1 VHWWGSAVVQS
12 IFLHHY
18 FPQIKR
24 RRECVRDSDNWQ
36 DDVINIDDHITLH
49 SINERYVDEIFAL
62 VQKNKAWLQ
71 TAMDWPRF
79 VLSVEDSRK
88 MAQGNY
94 ILHHRGYAKMFLI
107 FQDEKMVGVFSFNQ
121 IEPTNKTAYIGYWL
135 DKDVL
140 GLGIISRAL
149 ETVIHKY
156 AREGL
161 ARRFVIKCIV
171 SNVASNQVALRNGF
185 LLEGRLKQAEFLNGE
200 FHDQNIYAR
209 IIG

>member
-1 VHWWGSAVVQS
+1 MQ
-12 IFLHHY
+12 
-18 FPQIKR
+18 
-24 RRECVRDSDNWQ
+24 DSETWK
-36 DDVINIDDHITLH
+36 DDVINIDDEITLH

-71 TAMDWPRF
+71 TAMDWPQY

-107 FQDEKMVGVFSFNQ
+107 FRGEKMVGVFSFNQ

-135 DKDVL
+135 DKDAL
-140 GLGIISRAL
+140 GQGIISRAL
-149 ETVIHKY
+149 EAVIIKY
-156 AREGL
+156 AREGV

-171 SNVASNQVALRNGF
+171 SNAASNQVARRNGF
-185 LLEGRLKQAEFLNGE
+185 TLEGRLKQAEFLNGE
-200 FHDQNIYAR
+200 FHDQHIYGR
-209 IIG
+209 IVDQGF

>member
-1 VHWWGSAVVQS
+1 M
-12 IFLHHY
+12 
-18 FPQIKR
+18 
-24 RRECVRDSDNWQ
+24 RDSDNWQ
-36 DDVINIDDHITLH
+36 DDVINIDDYITLH

-107 FQDEKMVGVFSFNQ
+107 FQDKKMVGVFSFNQ

-135 DKDVL
+135 DKDAL
-140 GLGIISRAL
+140 GAGIISRAL
-149 ETVIHKY
+149 DAVIHKY

-161 ARRFVIKCIV
+161 VRRFVIKCIV

-185 LLEGRLKQAEFLNGE
+185 VLEGRLKQAEFLNGE

>member
-1 VHWWGSAVVQS
+1 M
-12 IFLHHY
+12 
-18 FPQIKR
+18 
-24 RRECVRDSDNWQ
+24 RDSENWQ

-140 GLGIISRAL
+140 GSGIISRAL
-149 ETVIHKY
+149 DAVIHKY
-156 AREGL
+156 ACEGL

-171 SNVASNQVALRNGF
+171 SNVASNKVALRNGF